1 MSKCMRANGLSNFP
15 DPSQGSGGLGFPG
28 GVALSSTGQLTVD
41 GITFSGPAL
50 KKAQAGC
57 KEFLPGGGG
66 PPPALSAK
74 QERQALEFARCMR
87 AHGVTNFPD
96 PGSGATGPGTAN
108 KQSLID
114 ESSSPAFSTLETS
127 AAMAEGLVSGR

>member
-1 MSKCMRANGLSNFP
+1 MRANGLSNFP
-15 DPSQGSGGLGFPG
+15 DPIQGSGGLGFPG

-41 GITFSGPAL
+41 GVTFSGPAL

-66 PPPALSAK
+66 PPPALSAR

-96 PGSGATGPGTAN
+96 PGSGTTGPGTAN

-114 ESSSPAFSTLETS
+114 ESSSPAFRH
-127 AAMAEGLVSGR
+127 AGNVCGHGRGLVSGR